1 MPEPRKDWVI
11 LRLHFA
17 GSDLLIDYRDSRRAS
32 SRYVLPPSFEAAIRD
47 VLAGSS
53 PVEVLPPLFP
63 EPEFKAEFQTLI
75 EDDRF
80 RMTRFGIATA
90 PVPVFVQPPLRLE
103 QVDWEGLVR
112 TLLLLMF
119 PPDKYE
125 VVRMCRPPWK
135 RRSPARFPIRI
146 LASEGPW
153 QVPLERLREELS
165 FDPNIAVHGLQV
177 GYVRFKDLSREIGR
191 RRCDIVFADEA
202 GAILRRAPAMPEDR
216 QPRLVVTGAG
226 PRAAVSGV
234 AVLWADW
241 EEPFTTDFIFE
252 FLMAIIHDMP
262 LHEALNTA
270 RMAVGRV
277 GGFRLDADPQTV
289 ESLRLQGAALRL
301 RHEALRMQATVVN
314 TAMTELGGSAMM
326 QSLEGAAAKVMNT
339 ALDFTRESRGLG
351 PLSEGISTLL
361 AVRQHRRQIDAM
373 LRTIYANPMLI
384 ESIRA
389 TQRRALDVAVERL
402 DTDPLLETVD
412 ITGRLAAGK
421 RYRLRAHIGNPLPGS
436 VVVDSS
442 PIDPLLPDPEGKT
455 GHTLEIAVQGK
466 DFIVIQAGV
475 QSVYLP
481 YVGGSD
487 FVYFT
492 IRAPEKRGMASLRIG
507 IYHNN
512 HLLQSYL
519 LKAEVGENEYGPGET
534 GVKVELEYSK
544 STNFTNLDNGT
555 HRLLSI
561 SANHNS
567 SGTHQI
573 AIKGDERARGEI
585 QLFAGTYGKSMDA
598 FRATLEQATRDPNRP
613 GRGRIYRELKDG
625 EPPGEEVAEIFRTLA
640 YQGSELYDAVLRK
653 LDLSGSTAMQKAL
666 VKVRET
672 SGKTIEIV
680 RHDDNFVFPWTVL
693 YDRDLAP
700 PSLGVKPPVC
710 LGVKTDSS
718 ACSHAPGENVICVN
732 GFWGV
737 RHYIEERIGKGV
749 RPDYDD
755 IVRPQGYP
763 LVRLIGPSDIDD
775 TGTLAS
781 GLTKN
786 LGSNG
791 IACGPIDIPEL
802 IRMMWADPP
811 ERPAVLIVLGHLET
825 KPPKIPGEPDRPR
838 IVLVT
843 DKQWLTRDDVI
854 RAWKANIV
862 RWEQPRT
869 LVLLMACDS
878 AATTVDTINNFVTAL
893 DSAGAGAV
901 IGTECTV
908 FSGLAAR
915 FARELTTT
923 LAGTPGAKLGESITN
938 FRRSLVRSG
947 NPLAF
952 VFHCIG
958 SADVKVRP

>member
-1 MPEPRKDWVI
+1 
-11 LRLHFA
+11 
-17 GSDLLIDYRDSRRAS
+17 
-32 SRYVLPPSFEAAIRD
+32 
-47 VLAGSS
+47 
-53 PVEVLPPLFP
+53 
-63 EPEFKAEFQTLI
+63 
-75 EDDRF
+75 
-80 RMTRFGIATA
+80 
-90 PVPVFVQPPLRLE
+90 
-103 QVDWEGLVR
+103 VDWEGLVR
-112 TLLLLMF
+112 MLLLLLMF
-119 PPDKYE
+119 QPDTYE
-125 VVRMCRPPWK
+125 VVRLCRPPWK

-146 LASEGPW
+146 LASEGRW
-153 QVPLERLREELS
+153 QAPLERLREELS

-177 GYVRFKDLSREIGR
+177 RYVRIEELPREIGR
-191 RRCDIVFADEA
+191 RRCDIVFTGEA
-202 GAILRRAPAMPEDR
+202 GAILRRAPAMSEDR

-234 AVLWADW
+234 AVLWSDW
-241 EEPFTTDFIFE
+241 DDPTTAGLIFE
-252 FLMAIIHDMP
+252 FLMAIVHDMP
-262 LHEALNTA
+262 LHEALNAA

-277 GGFRLDADPQTV
+277 GGFRLDADPQSV

-301 RHEALRMQATVVN
+301 RHEALRMQAIVVN

-351 PLSEGISTLL
+351 PLAEGVSTLL
-361 AVRQHRRQIDAM
+361 AVRKQQREFEAM
-373 LRTIYANPMLI
+373 LRAITANPVLVATL
-384 ESIRA
+384 RA
-389 TQRRALDVAVERL
+389 TQKRALDVAVERL

-412 ITGRLAAGK
+412 TTGRLAAGK

-436 VVVDSS
+436 VVVDSA

-455 GHTLEIAVQGK
+455 GQTLEIAVQGK
-466 DFIVIQAGV
+466 DFTVNQPSVQA
-475 QSVYLP
+475 VYLP

-492 IRAPEKRGMASLRIG
+492 VRAPEKSGPAALRIG

-512 HLLQSYL
+512 QLLQSYV
-519 LKAEVGENEYGPGET
+519 LKAEVGENEYGPGQT

-544 STNFTNLDNGT
+544 STNFTNLDDAT

-561 SANHNS
+561 SANSDS
-567 SGTHQI
+567 SGTHRI

-585 QLFAGTYGKSMDA
+585 QLFAGTYGKCMDA

-613 GRGRIYRELKDG
+613 GRGRIYPELKDG
-625 EPPGEEVAEIFRTLA
+625 ESPSEEVAEIFRTLA

-653 LDLSGSTAMQKAL
+653 LELSGSTAMQKAL

-672 SGKTIEIV
+672 SGETIEIV

-700 PSLGVKPPVC
+700 PRLGVKPPVC
-710 LGVKTDSS
+710 LGVKADSS
-718 ACSHAPGENVICVN
+718 SCSHSPGENVVCVN

-737 RHYIEERIGKGV
+737 RHYIEERIGLGV

-755 IVRPQGYP
+755 IVRPKGYP
-763 LVRLIGPSDIDD
+763 PVRLIGPSDIDD
-775 TGTLAS
+775 TGTLETS
-781 GLTKN
+781 LTKK
-786 LGSNG
+786 LGNNG
-791 IACGPIDIPEL
+791 IACGPIDIHEL
-802 IRMMWADPP
+802 VRMMWADPP

-825 KPPKIPGEPDRPR
+825 KPPKIAGEPDRPR

-915 FARELTTT
+915 FARELTTG
-923 LAGTPGAKLGESITN
+923 LAGTPGTKLGESITK
-938 FRRSLVRSG
+938 FRRALVRSG

-958 SADVKVRP
+958 SADVRVRP